1 MFSERINEQMDDSI
15 VINEQIP
22 KILNR
27 TGSFDCLQDNLY
39 QLTLR
44 KMLFMIEHELYWDL
58 ELMEVFSQKFFDR
71 KSFSLL

>member
-1 MFSERINEQMDDSI
+1 MFSERINEQMDYSVI
-15 VINEQIP
+15 INEQIP

-27 TGSFDCLQDNLY
+27 TGSFDCFQDNLY
-39 QLTLR
+39 QFTFW

-58 ELMEVFSQKFFDR
+58 ELMEVFSQKFFNR